1 MSDPMRSFTRHG
13 KRFAVTIVGV
23 VVVIVG
29 IILCPLP
36 GPGIAIIIGGLA
48 ILATE
53 YVWAKRLLHWVRDK
67 SRQTYDKVRHRDH
80 RDHRDGDTR
89 PPDDDRRRGRE
100 RPRDRNPA

>member
-1 MSDPMRSFTRHG
+1 MSDPMRSLTRHG
-13 KRFAVTIVGV
+13 NRFAVTVAGV

-67 SRQTYDKVRHRDH
+67 SRQTYDKVRHRDPA
-80 RDHRDGDTR
+80 DR
-89 PPDDDRRRGRE
+89 PPRGE
-100 RPRDRNPA
+100 RPRDHDPAR

>member
-1 MSDPMRSFTRHG
+1 MSDPMRSLTRHG
-13 KRFAVTIVGV
+13 KRFAVTVAGV

-67 SRQTYDKVRHRDH
+67 SRQTYDKVRHRDPADRPPRGERQ
-80 RDHRDGDTR
+80 RDHD
-89 PPDDDRRRGRE
+89 
-100 RPRDRNPA
+100 PAR